1 MARVLIVYGTTD
13 GHTAKV
19 ARRMGQM
26 LTTAGVASTT
36 VVHPTGSFPCPD
48 DYDAVIVTASVH
60 GGKFQR
66 NVCRW
71 VQAYA
76 DRLNAKPSAF
86 VPVCLGVLQRDPTVQ
101 HEVRRIVD
109 RFLLGSD
116 WRPSMRLTVAGALPY
131 THYNWLKRWMM
142 RRIVAKAGGDT
153 DTSRDYEYTDWEA
166 LRTFC
171 EQFAKRITVLDP
183 PVAASA

>member
-26 LTTAGVASTT
+26 LTAAGIASTT
-36 VVHPTGSFPCPD
+36 VVQPAGSFPWPD
-48 DYDAVIVTASVH
+48 DYDAVIVAASVH

-71 VQAYA
+71 VQIYA

-86 VPVCLGVLQRDPTVQ
+86 VPICLGILQRDPAVQ
-101 HEVRRIVD
+101 HEIRRIVD

-116 WRPSMRLTVAGALPY
+116 WRPSATLTVAGALPY
-131 THYNWLKRWMM
+131 TRYNWMKRWMM

-171 EQFAKRITVLDP
+171 EQFAKSVAVGEQ

>member
-13 GHTAKV
+13 GHTATV

-26 LTTAGVASTT
+26 LTAAGIASTT
-36 VVHPTGSFPCPD
+36 VVRPAGSFPWPD
-48 DYDAVIVTASVH
+48 DYDAVIVAASVH

-86 VPVCLGVLQRDPTVQ
+86 VPICLGILQRDPAVQ
-101 HEVRRIVD
+101 QEVRRIVD
-109 RFLLGSD
+109 QFLLGSG
-116 WRPSMRLTVAGALPY
+116 WRPSATLTVAGALPY
-131 THYNWLKRWMM
+131 TRYHWLKRCMM

-166 LRTFC
+166 LRVFC
-171 EQFAKRITVLDP
+171 EQFANRVAAREP